1 MTSFAED
8 SGGSSNEVLWAEL
21 EPHPFQERHRRI
33 RAGRRFVTWSFCER
47 LCEESVRLT
56 TIDPDLAVEAAEL
69 AVLVSDL
76 LQVDEPAKAR
86 RLYRLRSYAWAH
98 DGNARRVL
106 GDLRGADESFSISEA
121 WGEAGEAAAEELPAY
136 EVALL
141 DLKVS
146 LRIAQR
152 RFPEAL
158 SMLDRLFA
166 LHTDSRRPELED
178 PHLAGRSLVKKALA
192 LAEMEEPEQAIELL
206 HQAEPL
212 VDARRDPRLL
222 LCLRHNLLLDL
233 TTVGEYEEARS
244 MLPEVAARC
253 RKLGNPLDLIRL
265 RWPEARIAAGLGHTQ
280 EAIELFQQLRQEFV
294 ERGMAYDTAL
304 VTLELTAL
312 YAQEGQTAEVKR
324 LSVEMSRIFRAL
336 KVPRE
341 ALAALLF
348 FQKAAE
354 RERATARLAHEMA
367 AFLGTL
373 TTDPSLRF
381 DLMR

>member
-1 MTSFAED
+1 SGICLQALGKRTTMAAISIPAAAVHLLPPALPMGRRTEEIMAAISIPAAARVDRANSQAFNGVSAGRKVRMTSLAEAAK
-8 SGGSSNEVLWAEL
+8 GSSNGVLWAEL

-56 TIDPDLAVEAAEL
+56 AIDPDLAVEAAEL

-106 GDLRGADESFSISEA
+106 GDLRGADESVSISEA

-178 PHLAGRSLVKKALA
+178 PHLAGRSLVKKA
-192 LAEMEEPEQAIELL
+192 
-206 HQAEPL
+206 
-212 VDARRDPRLL
+212 
-222 LCLRHNLLLDL
+222 
-233 TTVGEYEEARS
+233 
-244 MLPEVAARC
+244 
-253 RKLGNPLDLIRL
+253 
-265 RWPEARIAAGLGHTQ
+265 
-280 EAIELFQQLRQEFV
+280 
-294 ERGMAYDTAL
+294 
-304 VTLELTAL
+304 
-312 YAQEGQTAEVKR
+312 
-324 LSVEMSRIFRAL
+324 
-336 KVPRE
+336 
-341 ALAALLF
+341 
-348 FQKAAE
+348 
-354 RERATARLAHEMA
+354 
-367 AFLGTL
+367 
-373 TTDPSLRF
+373 
-381 DLMR
+381 